1 MIEIESDWKKHAA
14 QVYSD
19 KDVEKA
25 FLDQAYMFIQN
36 KATPLMQDPYRLGF
50 EIVFKNDA
58 NSKMVGIFAF
68 KVGEELIYAPAF
80 FVNGAIKGT
89 DLLYRHKSKTFV
101 PLTNDWATYL
111 VGIQQNK
118 SGSAIAKGHSSS
130 DGLNVRKIILPP
142 DYSQGPV
149 KTASYNKI
157 RKANDWLPNIEEV
170 YEEIKEAKKYGNDDD
185 DAVIVDKGVSE
196 GKGVKH
202 VQKSSD
208 GGPDTYYSDDKGT
221 PEDAKVLSRAEAE
234 KLRKKKASLVK
245 DLILDVG
252 QDAVKKITNVMEK
265 DATFANNV
273 LQHVGLDNVLLEE
286 VKEAHVKEAATHEK
300 GLVLH
305 MGFANE
311 NVKQA
316 SEKMAANGF
325 LFEDNRSETDLV
337 HSVFED
343 KNTEYSGVSEAGIY
357 KVLRKDGTTCNCL
370 VVPSNG
376 HSITSSFWHDDE
388 DDMDLH
394 QRSGG
399 SRGYGSTSAKYTVVD
414 LSNNAYTC
422 VDSKKIITADEES
435 EKASDAENEMDR
447 FSDTPSPGGYYM
459 LLDLTNGVNGSTVS
473 DPFYVKSTV
482 SSGDGVNKYRVDWSD
497 DSYGD
502 DSDLPTLTLNPDYD
516 SNNYKDKVFKK
527 GDVAFV
533 KVDKKNDVDLASSSD
548 LHNLF
553 MNGGV
558 KSAAVHKT
566 DMGFVTKSGSHTTS
580 EQSKLSTLCYL
591 MKAGSFTEDLAESLI
606 KKAEEQGVVSFYI
619 PKTAHNLSFG
629 ENPDD
634 YFTEDMD
641 DVFGVSRQSPQS
653 VRLIADSAE
662 PDMPDDSRIGDSI
675 KFDNAGE
682 LEGKGPN
689 ELAAMADQ
697 LGVPSLFEHGVV
709 GSLANTYDSSMLI
722 DKYFPDLEKALDRL
736 GRMVFLFY
744 WKPEDFSHLYG
755 TDDQSSLENMLV
767 SNFKQFGELVLEL
780 LKKINSFTETAGR
793 TY

>member
-118 SGSAIAKGHSSS
+118 SGSAIAKGHSTS

-142 DYSQGPV
+142 DYSQGTV

-157 RKANDWLPNIEEV
+157 RESNDWLPNIEEV
-170 YEEIKEAKKYGNDDD
+170 YEEIKEAG
-185 DAVIVDKGVSE
+185 SE
-196 GKGVKH
+196 
-202 VQKSSD
+202 
-208 GGPDTYYSDDKGT
+208 
-221 PEDAKVLSRAEAE
+221 E
-234 KLRKKKASLVK
+234 KKANVLK

-252 QDAVKKITNVMEK
+252 QDAVKKITDVMEK

-325 LFEDNRSETDLV
+325 LFEDNRPETDLV

-376 HSITSSFWHDDE
+376 HSITSSFWYDDE

-399 SRGYGSTSAKYTVVD
+399 SRGYGSTNAKYTVVD
-414 LSNNAYTC
+414 LSNNAYKC

-435 EKASDAENEMDR
+435 EKATDAENEMDR

-459 LLDLTNGVNGSTVS
+459 LLDLSKGVNGSTIS

-502 DSDLPTLTLNPDYD
+502 ESDLPTLTLNPDYD

-533 KVDKKNDVDLASSSD
+533 KVDKKKDVDLASSSD

-553 MNGGV
+553 VNGGV
-558 KSAAVHKT
+558 KSASVHKT

-591 MKAGSFTEDLAESLI
+591 MKAGSFTEDLAENLI

-641 DVFGVSRQSPQS
+641 DVFGISRQSPQS

-709 GSLANTYDSSMLI
+709 GSLANTYDSRMLI

>member
-1 MIEIESDWKKHAA
+1 MIEVEPNWKKHAA

-80 FVNGAIKGT
+80 FVNGSIKGT

-118 SGSAIAKGHSSS
+118 SGAAIPKGQSQA

-142 DYSQGPV
+142 DYSQGPT

-157 RKANDWLPNIEEV
+157 KETNDWLPNIEEV
-170 YEEIKEAKKYGNDDD
+170 YEEIKEANTSEDNGN
-185 DAVIVDKGVSE
+185 VL
-196 GKGVKH
+196 
-202 VQKSSD
+202 KS
-208 GGPDTYYSDDKGT
+208 
-221 PEDAKVLSRAEAE
+221 
-234 KLRKKKASLVK
+234 
-245 DLILDVG
+245 LILDVG
-252 QDAVKKITNVMEK
+252 QDAVKKITDVMEK
-265 DATFANNV
+265 DATFALNI
-273 LQHVGLDNVLLEE
+273 LQHVGLENVLLDE
-286 VKEAHVKEAATHEK
+286 VKEKQVKKASTHEK

-325 LFEDNRSETDLV
+325 LFEDNRPETDLV

-343 KNTEYSGVSEAGIY
+343 KSTEYSGVSEAGVH
-357 KVLRKDGTTCNCL
+357 KVLKKDGTTSSCL
-370 VVPSNG
+370 IVPSNG
-376 HSITSSFWHDDE
+376 HSITSSFWHDD
-388 DDMDLH
+388 DDMDTH

-399 SRGYGSTSAKYTVVD
+399 SRGYGDTKQRYTVVD
-414 LSNNAYTC
+414 LGNNAYEC
-422 VDSKKIITADEES
+422 VESSKVITADD
-435 EKASDAENEMDR
+435 EKEKSFEDSDELDR
-447 FSDTPSPGGYYM
+447 FSETPTPGNYYM
-459 LLDLTNGVNGSTVS
+459 LLDVSNGVNGNTIS
-473 DPFYVKSTV
+473 DSFYVKSSV
-482 SSGDGVNKYRVDWSD
+482 SSGEGVNKYRVDWSSE
-497 DSYGD
+497 SYGN
-502 DSDLPTLTLNPDYD
+502 DSDLPTITLNPDYET
-516 SNNYKDKVFKK
+516 NNYKDKVFKK
-527 GDVAFV
+527 GDVVFV
-533 KVDKKNDVDLASSSD
+533 KVDKKNKLDLATASD
-548 LHNLF
+548 LHNMF
-553 MNGGV
+553 MSGGI
-558 KSAAVHKT
+558 KSASIHKT
-566 DMGFVTKSGSHTTS
+566 DMGFVTKSGSFVTS
-580 EQSKLSTLCYL
+580 EQSELSTMCYL
-591 MKAGSFTEDLAESLI
+591 MKAGYFTENLAESII
-606 KKAEEQGVVSFYI
+606 KKASEKGSVNFYI

-629 ENPDD
+629 QNPDD
-634 YFTEDMD
+634 YFTEDVD
-641 DVFGVSRQSPQS
+641 DVFGISRQHPQS

-675 KFDNAGE
+675 KFDNAGQ

-780 LKKINSFTETAGR
+780 LKKINSFTETVGR